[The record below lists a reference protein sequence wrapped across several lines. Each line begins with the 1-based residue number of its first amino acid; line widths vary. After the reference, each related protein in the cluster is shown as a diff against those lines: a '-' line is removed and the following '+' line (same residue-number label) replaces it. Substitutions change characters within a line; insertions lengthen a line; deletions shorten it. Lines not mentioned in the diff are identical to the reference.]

1 MSARES
7 EGHASAVRV
16 LAITPG
22 ERLAQIKHRRLEI
35 QKTLT
40 EWRRAF
46 YADGI
51 RRPLA
56 DRVTLEAEE
65 ARLALESNVIK
76 AEAYRAEGE
85 RLARLPSRNEL
96 LNALQRLV
104 QQVETGFFDH
114 IAADHPDSAIHAA
127 RAAIAKANGVQP

>member
-1 MSARES
+1 MSAHGAG
-7 EGHASAVRV
+7 GHASAVRV

-22 ERLAQIKHRRLEI
+22 ERLAQIKTRRLEI

-51 RRPLA
+51 GRPLA

-96 LNALQRLV
+96 LAALTALV
-104 QQVETGFFDH
+104 QQVETGFFDGVS
-114 IAADHPDSAIHAA
+114 ADHPNSAVHTA
-127 RAAIAKANGVQP
+127 RALIAKAVQP